1 MPFMSKIIYKA
12 TSNFDFLQSILLRAG
27 CIVLIIYLAFHY
39 EENPPV
45 IIVVGTICFFIFLVM
60 GNDEITI
67 YSDKLVQIDTSIINF
82 ILRSKGNVY
91 EIKDIKV
98 ASLPENT
105 MPSLTDAGI
114 VIILASLLPKRTRR
128 NSQRRFYLDLKTG
141 ETITILSDLG
151 QKKIEDIVKII
162 NSLI

>member
-1 MPFMSKIIYKA
+1 M
-12 TSNFDFLQSILLRAG
+12 RAG
-27 CIVLIIYLAFHY
+27 CIALIIYLTFHY

-45 IIVVGTICFFIFLVM
+45 IIVVGIICFFIFLVM

-67 YSDKLVQIDTSIINF
+67 YSDKLVQIDTSIINV

-105 MPSLTDAGI
+105 MPSVTDAGI
-114 VIILASLLPKRTRR
+114 VLILVSLLPKRTRQ
-128 NSQRRFYLDLKTG
+128 NSQRRFYLELKTG